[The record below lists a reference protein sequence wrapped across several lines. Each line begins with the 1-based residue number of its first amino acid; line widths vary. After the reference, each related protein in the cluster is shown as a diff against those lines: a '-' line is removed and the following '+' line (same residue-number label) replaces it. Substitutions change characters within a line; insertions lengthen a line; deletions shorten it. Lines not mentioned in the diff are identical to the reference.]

1 MTRISDSERTRG
13 DDPKPFGKCLGC
25 PATAKTDCDQPDG
38 ERTDREREHG
48 VRERSAVREDP
59 KIRERF
65 VDQIRELAPRSQ
77 AGRVRVEPADG
88 GFQRPRVD
96 RVPEVR
102 KREVTQ
108 W

>member
-65 VDQIRELAPRSQ
+65 VDQIRELAPIASGTSASR
-77 AGRVRVEPADG
+77 AGRRW
-88 GFQRPRVD
+88 
-96 RVPEVR
+96 VP
-102 KREVTQ
+102 TAA
-108 W
+108 